1 MVCITSCF
9 LAAIFLASMLYFNFM
24 VDKNY
29 INKTLTS
36 TLSKELQDEYKKRI
50 LERRSIYMTGFFTGL
65 IISLIS
71 LYILRKSIAFGGIP
85 SACFLISLTYIV
97 TLMYY
102 YVTPKLPLFVTLLDK
117 REDRENWNTLYHYMK
132 YNYIAS
138 FVFGILF
145 VGILGYGLCK

>member
-9 LAAIFLASMLYFNFM
+9 LASIFLVSMLYFSFM

-36 TLSKELQDEYKKRI
+36 TLSKNLQDEYLKRVK
-50 LERRSIYMTGFFTGL
+50 ERRNIYMTGFFVGL
-65 IISLIS
+65 IISLMS
-71 LYILRKSIAFGGIP
+71 LYILRKSIAFGSISSG
-85 SACFLISLTYIV
+85 CFLISLTYIV
-97 TLMYY
+97 AVMYY

-117 REDRENWNTLYHYMK
+117 KEDRDNWNTLYHYMK

-138 FVFGILF
+138 FVFGIFF
-145 VGILGYGLCK
+145 VGLLGYGLCK